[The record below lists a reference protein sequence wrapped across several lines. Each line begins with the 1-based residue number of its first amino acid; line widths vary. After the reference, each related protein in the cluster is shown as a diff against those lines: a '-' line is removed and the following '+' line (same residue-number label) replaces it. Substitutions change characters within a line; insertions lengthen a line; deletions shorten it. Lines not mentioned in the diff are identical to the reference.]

1 MEKEI
6 SLPEA
11 QMEVMEVIWDK
22 GGRTMFGVLGGGTG
36 SQGKV
41 LEAQYHS
48 DSFITSG

>member
-22 GGRTMFGVLGGGTG
+22 EEGPCSAFWGGTG